1 MTNNKKYVDSEP
13 LAFEAVSV
21 ESTDELN
28 DNLQTKDKEVDEQ
41 DNKSKE
47 GEDKRKMI
55 DLGHVVRKLW
65 GKKKFFFIVWPIVFV
80 LSCVIIFP
88 EPRYYTSEV
97 CLAPESSDA
106 SIAGGGLSSIA
117 SSFGINIGGLDNHD
131 AIYPMLYPE
140 LFDSP
145 EFIVSLLDINVKT
158 VDGEL
163 STDYY
168 TYLRKHQKYNALTK
182 PFSDLMKK
190 IKNSF
195 SDKKPST
202 NGEKGKLNYFQM
214 SEEDYNLC
222 LGVMDKI
229 QCQHDKK
236 TDVIKIMVKD
246 QDPLICATLADSVM
260 HRLQNFIIM
269 YRTSKARLDV
279 DYYQHLVDS
288 TKAEYDMTAQQ
299 YAQYCD
305 SHKDVI
311 LQAYLQKRDELEN
324 DLQFKLNAYTAMQ
337 TQLQAMKAKV
347 QERTPAFTT
356 LKAAT
361 VPVKPAGPKRMIFV
375 AAMLFL
381 ATIATSG
388 WLLRD
393 EFMK

>member
-1 MTNNKKYVDSEP
+1 MSDNKKFIDSEP
-13 LAFEAVSV
+13 LEFEAVPV
-21 ESTDELN
+21 ENAETNTDV
-28 DNLQTKDKEVDEQ
+28 QTRREEGNEQ
-41 DNKSKE
+41 ENKSKE
-47 GEDKRKMI
+47 GDDKRKMI
-55 DLGHVVRKLW
+55 DLAVLVRKLW
-65 GKKKFFFIVWPIVFV
+65 SKKKVFFIMWPIVFII
-80 LSCVIIFP
+80 SCIIIFP

-97 CLAPESSDA
+97 CLAPESSEA

-131 AIYPMLYPE
+131 AIYPMLYPD
-140 LFDSP
+140 LFDSQ
-145 EFIVSLLDINVKT
+145 EFIVSLLDIQVKT
-158 VDGEL
+158 VDGEIN
-163 STDYY
+163 TDYY
-168 TYLRKHQKYNALTK
+168 TYLRKHQKYNKLTK
-182 PFSDLMKK
+182 PFDDLTKK
-190 IKNSF
+190 IKSAF
-195 SDKKPST
+195 SDKKPNT
-202 NGEKGKLNYFQM
+202 DGKKEKLNYFQM

-222 LGVMDKI
+222 QGVMDKI

-236 TDVIKIMVKD
+236 TDVIKIIVKD

-381 ATIATSG
+381 STIATSL
-388 WLLRD
+388 WLVRD

>member
-1 MTNNKKYVDSEP
+1 MSDNKKFIDSEP
-13 LAFEAVSV
+13 LEFEAVPV
-21 ESTDELN
+21 ENAETNTDV
-28 DNLQTKDKEVDEQ
+28 QTRREEGNEQ
-41 DNKSKE
+41 ENKSKE
-47 GEDKRKMI
+47 GDDKRKMI
-55 DLGHVVRKLW
+55 DLAVLVRKLW
-65 GKKKFFFIVWPIVFV
+65 SKKKVFFIMWPIVFII
-80 LSCVIIFP
+80 SCIIIFP

-97 CLAPESSDA
+97 CLAPESSEA

-131 AIYPMLYPE
+131 AIYPMLYPD
-140 LFDSP
+140 LFDSQ
-145 EFIVSLLDINVKT
+145 EFIVSLLDIQVKT
-158 VDGEL
+158 VDGEIN
-163 STDYY
+163 TDYY
-168 TYLRKHQKYNALTK
+168 TYLRKHQKYNKLTK
-182 PFSDLMKK
+182 PLDDLTKK
-190 IKNSF
+190 IKSAF
-195 SDKKPST
+195 SDKKPNT
-202 NGEKGKLNYFQM
+202 DAKKEKLNYFQM

-222 LGVMDKI
+222 QGVMDKI

-236 TDVIKIMVKD
+236 TDVIKIIVKD

-381 ATIATSG
+381 STIATSL
-388 WLLRD
+388 WLVRD

>member
-1 MTNNKKYVDSEP
+1 MSDNKKFVDSEP
-13 LAFEAVSV
+13 LSFEVTPVEDVEANTDSV
-21 ESTDELN
+21 TKSEEGNEQES
-28 DNLQTKDKEVDEQ
+28 
-41 DNKSKE
+41 KSKE
-47 GEDKRKMI
+47 GDDKRKMI
-55 DLGHVVRKLW
+55 DLAVLVRKLW
-65 GKKKFFFIVWPIVFV
+65 SKKKVFFIMWPIVFII
-80 LSCVIIFP
+80 SCIIIFP

-97 CLAPESSDA
+97 CLAPESSEA

-131 AIYPMLYPE
+131 AIYPMLYPD
-140 LFDSP
+140 LFDSQ
-145 EFIVSLLDINVKT
+145 EFIVSLLDIQVKT

-163 STDYY
+163 KTDYY
-168 TYLRKHQKYNALTK
+168 TYLRKHQKYNKLTK
-182 PFSDLMKK
+182 PLDDLTKK
-190 IKNSF
+190 IKSAF
-195 SDKKPST
+195 SDKKPNT
-202 NGEKGKLNYFQM
+202 DGKKEKLNYFQM

-222 LGVMDKI
+222 QGVMDKI

-236 TDVIKIMVKD
+236 TDVIKIIVKD

-381 ATIATSG
+381 STIATSL
-388 WLLRD
+388 WLVRD

>member
-1 MTNNKKYVDSEP
+1 MSDNKKFVDSEP
-13 LAFEAVSV
+13 LSFEVAPVEDVEANTDSV
-21 ESTDELN
+21 TKSEESN
-28 DNLQTKDKEVDEQ
+28 EQ
-41 DNKSKE
+41 ENKSKE
-47 GEDKRKMI
+47 GDDKRKMI
-55 DLGHVVRKLW
+55 DLAVLVRKLW
-65 GKKKFFFIVWPIVFV
+65 SKKKVFFIMWPIVFII
-80 LSCVIIFP
+80 SCIIIFP

-97 CLAPESSDA
+97 CLAPESSEA

-131 AIYPMLYPE
+131 AIYPMLYPD
-140 LFDSP
+140 LFDSQ
-145 EFIVSLLDINVKT
+145 EFIVSLLDIQVKT
-158 VDGEL
+158 VDGEIN
-163 STDYY
+163 TDYY
-168 TYLRKHQKYNALTK
+168 TYLRKHQKYNKLTK
-182 PFSDLMKK
+182 PLDDLTKK
-190 IKNSF
+190 IKSAF
-195 SDKKPST
+195 SDKKPNT
-202 NGEKGKLNYFQM
+202 DGKKEKLNYFQM

-222 LGVMDKI
+222 QGVMDKI

-236 TDVIKIMVKD
+236 TDVIKIIVKD

-381 ATIATSG
+381 STIATSL
-388 WLLRD
+388 WLVRD

>member
-1 MTNNKKYVDSEP
+1 MSDNKKFIDSEP
-13 LAFEAVSV
+13 LEFEAVPV
-21 ESTDELN
+21 ENAETNTDV
-28 DNLQTKDKEVDEQ
+28 QTRREEGNEQ
-41 DNKSKE
+41 ENKSKE
-47 GEDKRKMI
+47 GDDKRKMI
-55 DLGHVVRKLW
+55 DLAVLVRKLW
-65 GKKKFFFIVWPIVFV
+65 SKKKVFFIMWPIVFII
-80 LSCVIIFP
+80 SCIIIFP

-97 CLAPESSDA
+97 CLAPESSEA

-131 AIYPMLYPE
+131 AIYPMLYPD
-140 LFDSP
+140 LFDSQ
-145 EFIVSLLDINVKT
+145 EFIVSLLDIQVKT
-158 VDGEL
+158 VDGEIN
-163 STDYY
+163 TDYY
-168 TYLRKHQKYNALTK
+168 TYLRKHQKYNKLTK
-182 PFSDLMKK
+182 PLDDLTKK
-190 IKNSF
+190 IKNAF
-195 SDKKPST
+195 SDKKPNT
-202 NGEKGKLNYFQM
+202 DAKKEKLNYFQM

-222 LGVMDKI
+222 QGVMDKI

-236 TDVIKIMVKD
+236 TDVIKIIVKD

-381 ATIATSG
+381 STIATSL
-388 WLLRD
+388 WLVRD